1 MNPNHALKQYQNVSI
16 EAGVLNADP
25 YRLIQILLE
34 NAVAKLV
41 IARGFIERN
50 NIHDKGMM
58 ISLAISII
66 ETLQASLNE
75 KEGQEIAKNLSDLY
89 TYILQT
95 LIEVNLH
102 NDLKKLDEVISLIS
116 TIKSGW
122 DNIAQE
128 NIPQENIEKENNDEE

>member
-1 MNPNHALKQYQNVSI
+1 MNPNYALKQYQHVSI
-16 EAGVLNADP
+16 ETGIMNADP

-34 NAVAKLV
+34 SAIEKLQIAK
-41 IARGFIERN
+41 GFIERN
-50 NIHDKGMM
+50 NIHDKGIA
-58 ISLAISII
+58 ISFAISIV

-75 KEGQEIAKNLSDLY
+75 TEGGEIAKNLSDLY

-102 NDLKKLDEVISLIS
+102 NDLKKLDEIIQLIA

-122 DNIAQE
+122 DNMPRETVDNEQ
-128 NIPQENIEKENNDEE
+128 